1 MAERKKKS
9 TKAKRRPESRADA
22 LDRRIEA
29 ILKQP
34 DVSLTAANTE
44 LSALLALGLELRDLP
59 RPAFRKGLEL
69 ALRPRIESR
78 DLREE
83 TRQLT
88 GQDQPRLL
96 GSLDNATIMVTKFS
110 GLAPW
115 ERHPDG
121 DELILVLEGG
131 GTITVLTASG
141 PVRSELSPG
150 RLFVCPKGL
159 WHRAHADP
167 AMVALY
173 VTPLAGG
180 EHSWAEDPRTQ

>member
-1 MAERKKKS
+1 MAQRKKK
-9 TKAKRRPESRADA
+9 TQTRRPESRADA
-22 LDRRIEA
+22 LDRGIEA
-29 ILKQP
+29 ILNEP
-34 DVSLTAANTE
+34 DASLTRANAE
-44 LSALLALGLELRDLP
+44 LSALLKLGLELRDLP
-59 RPAFRKGLEL
+59 RRAFRDGLAL
-69 ALRPRIESR
+69 ALRPQLESR

-83 TRQLT
+83 TRLLS

-131 GTITVLTASG
+131 GDITVLTDSG
-141 PVRSELSPG
+141 PVRSELRPG

-167 AMVALY
+167 GMTALY

-180 EHSWAEDPRTQ
+180 EHSFADDPRTQ